1 MVVATGKEWSAVV
14 ARRLERHWLAQ
25 PANHEPIS
33 GVVRAMCGAHAQIMS
48 AAELSIGLRTAG
60 GTRQGVRRALWQEH
74 TLVKTY
80 GPRGTV
86 HLLPAEDLSMW
97 TGALSAVPGGSTM
110 PPAIR
115 LAPEQVDDVV
125 LAITDALADTEL
137 TIDELSDEVVAR
149 TGPWAGDLVMPA
161 FGGMWP
167 RWRQVMGTAAHRGA
181 FIFGP
186 QRGRK
191 VTYTNPRRWMPD
203 FEPKTSGGAPADLL
217 RHYLHAYGPATSR
230 DYARWLSAPL
240 GWANDLFAVLGER
253 LEEVTIDGHAAW
265 VNAGDA
271 DFSAGAHEGI
281 RLLPYF
287 DAYTV
292 GSHPRAKV
300 FPGRAAERALAGG
313 QAGNF
318 PVLLIDGVVA
328 GVWHQRRSGKKI
340 TITVESLDVLR
351 PDQRDALDGEV
362 HRIGEI
368 LEATATWQVGPVTV
382 GPHA

>member
-1 MVVATGKEWSAVV
+1 MVKATEKEWSAVV

-25 PANHEPIS
+25 PANDEPIS

-125 LAITDALADTEL
+125 LAIADALADTEL

-191 VTYTNPRRWMPD
+191 VTYTNPQRWMPD
-203 FEPKTSGGAPADLL
+203 FEPDTSGRAPADLL
-217 RHYLHAYGPATSR
+217 RHYLHAYGPATPR
-230 DYARWLSAPL
+230 DYAKWLSAPV
-240 GWANDLFAVLGER
+240 GWANDLFAALGER

-271 DFSAGAHEGI
+271 DLLAGAPEGI

-292 GSHPRAKV
+292 GSHPRAKL

-340 TITVESLDVLR
+340 AITVEPLDVLR